1 MAKTTFQ
8 GPVKSI
14 NGFQGVGTGNS
25 VSIAAGATSLTVDDH
40 AGRMLY
46 HNVAGAATLTLPAIN
61 SSSDSGV
68 AGPGNDPNSANNLG
82 ASFEIYIG
90 TTKTGSFILQVAN
103 ASDTM
108 TGNALMVDT
117 DTTDSAEGFM
127 TAAASDTITLNGST
141 TGGLAGTIITCKAI
155 GANRWGVQVTSGGTG
170 DLATPFSAAV
180 S

>member
-8 GPVKSI
+8 GPVKSL

-25 VSIAAGATSLTVDDH
+25 VSIAAGATSLTVDTH

-90 TTKTGSFILQVAN
+90 TTKTGDFVLQVAN
-103 ASDTM
+103 ANDTM
-108 TGNALMVDT
+108 TGNAILVDT
-117 DTTDSAEGFM
+117 DTSDNAEGFM

-141 TGGLAGTIITCKAI
+141 TGGVTFAKVTCTAISSTQWKVDVESGCTGTP
-155 GANRWGVQVTSGGTG
+155 
-170 DLATPFSAAV
+170 ATPFSAAV

>member
-1 MAKTTFQ
+1 MANDNELHLVVHCRPWVTDE
-8 GPVKSI
+8 
-14 NGFQGVGTGNS
+14 NER
-25 VSIAAGATSLTVDDH
+25 AYH

-103 ASDTM
+103 ANDTM
-108 TGNALMVDT
+108 TGNAIIVDT
-117 DTTDSAEGFM
+117 DTNDNAEGFM
-127 TAAASDTITLNGST
+127 LSLIH
-141 TGGLAGTIITCKAI
+141 I
-155 GANRWGVQVTSGGTG
+155 
-170 DLATPFSAAV
+170 
-180 S
+180 

>member
-8 GPVKSI
+8 GPAKSI
-14 NGFQGVGTGNS
+14 NGFQSVGTGNS
-25 VSIAAGATSLTVDDH
+25 VSIGAGATSLTVDTH

-46 HNVAGAATLTLPAIN
+46 HNVADAATLTLPAIN
-61 SSSDSGV
+61 SSSDSDV

-90 TTKTGSFILQVAN
+90 TTKTGDFKLQVAN
-103 ASDTM
+103 ANDTM

-117 DTTDSAEGFM
+117 DTDDNAEGFM

-141 TGGLAGTIITCKAI
+141 TGGLAGSIITCKAI
-155 GANRWGVQVTSGGTG
+155 GANRWGVQVTSGGTSN
-170 DLATPFSAAV
+170 LATPFSAAV

>member
-25 VSIAAGATSLTVDDH
+25 VSIGAGATSLTVDTH

-90 TTKTGSFILQVAN
+90 EDKTGSFILQVAN
-103 ASDTM
+103 ANDTM
-108 TGNALMVDT
+108 TGNAIIVDT
-117 DTTDSAEGFM
+117 DTNDNAEGFM

-141 TGGLAGTIITCKAI
+141 QGGLEGSIIVVTAIADNKYAVEGITLGSGTL
-155 GANRWGVQVTSGGTG
+155 V
-170 DLATPFSAAV
+170 TPFADA
-180 S
+180 

>member
-25 VSIAAGATSLTVDDH
+25 VSIAAGATSLTVDSH

-46 HNVAGAATLTLPAIN
+46 HN
-61 SSSDSGV
+61 V

-103 ASDTM
+103 ANDTM
-108 TGNALMVDT
+108 TGNAIIVDT
-117 DTTDSAEGFM
+117 DTNDNAEGFM
-127 TAAASDTITLNGST
+127 TAAASDTITLNGTT
-141 TGGLAGTIITCKAI
+141 TGGLAGSIITCKAI
-155 GANRWGVQVTSGGTG
+155 GANRWGVQVHTGGTG